1 MEDPLRNVG
10 FVRMRG
16 PFFAREDAWNA
27 ARAVLEQASVG
38 PRLAVIGDFV
48 IPPLNGPP
56 SREFQTLHLDFGLP
70 LVPVVPA
77 EVARFTALYATADTA
92 PSDAVTRL
100 VPIRALVARRRWADR
115 DELLRRFASYGCSH
129 GAWDNSAGYVEGSF
143 ARIIEAALG
152 EPPVLPSVKTH
163 PEFLCGTEFTS
174 LAAEA
179 EFFAHRDLHL
189 DSVQIEV
196 CLRPGELLIF
206 DNLALAHGRR
216 GTRRP
221 GELNQRVFG
230 HPALP
235 VEDQLQLRDQVLE
248 AFPPSLRGRKA
259 TPEPATGRTLRP
271 GAGAA
276 RQVVADKAVP

>member
-1 MEDPLRNVG
+1 
-10 FVRMRG
+10 
-16 PFFAREDAWNA
+16 
-27 ARAVLEQASVG
+27 
-38 PRLAVIGDFV
+38 
-48 IPPLNGPP
+48 
-56 SREFQTLHLDFGLP
+56 
-70 LVPVVPA
+70 VVPA